1 MLIRIATKR
10 HPGCGRS
17 RTVTGMLARVRR
29 AVATSVLLLLL
40 GLAALTPPADA
51 QLVNPF
57 GRDAI
62 AMSQEDLA
70 LMHEAIDTALNA
82 QKTGA
87 AASWKNEKTGRAGQ
101 VVVQRTFTR
110 SDMPCAEVLH
120 RFTSGGGQSYV
131 LPFCRIADGSWKLAF

>member
-1 MLIRIATKR
+1 MSIRIATK
-10 HPGCGRS
+10 HLPGYGCNRKAI
-17 RTVTGMLARVRR
+17 GMLARVRR
-29 AVATSVLLLLL
+29 VVATSLLLL
-40 GLAALTPPADA
+40 GLAALTPPAAA

-62 AMSQEDLA
+62 SMSQEDLA

-82 QKTGA
+82 QKAGA
-87 AASWKNEKTGRAGQ
+87 AASWKNEKTGRAGR

-120 RFTSGGGQSYV
+120 RFTSGGGQSYL
-131 LPFCRIADGSWKLAF
+131 LPFCRTADGSWKLAF